1 MKYCRW
7 TPLGLGTEERSWG
20 LPDLELG
27 RGSQTAG
34 TSTLRRGCWSVA
46 AGDRGT
52 WRREPSLPGLRFQE
66 GQRLVAAGPFEE
78 DSKIHF
84 RVVDRRWKLEP
95 TAAAELRRQCSV
107 IVD

>member
-1 MKYCRW
+1 M
-7 TPLGLGTEERSWG
+7 GTEERSWG

-27 RGSQTAG
+27 RGSQTA
-34 TSTLRRGCWSVA
+34 
-46 AGDRGT
+46 
-52 WRREPSLPGLRFQE
+52 GLRFQE